1 MGAMK
6 LAKRYAFQGKG
17 AGSRGWVAKIPSK
30 SICQMRV
37 KTRMRISTSATTTR
51 KLLKT

>member
-6 LAKRYAFQGKG
+6 LASRYCFQGKG
-17 AGSRGWVAKIPSK
+17 VGVLTCVPKIPSK

-37 KTRMRISTSATTTR
+37 KTRMRISTRATTTR
-51 KLLKT
+51 KLLKM